1 MREGGFNRFRPDVEF
16 LEAKLVLSAIGS
28 TIMAPAGADATTA
41 AGDFA
46 GRLAA
51 IREDRL
57 AVRQEHA
64 DPALRAS
71 PAQKKPDHGYLVFRL
86 TNPSPFNNHFVPPFG
101 HVYAA
106 VNPPVP
112 GQVYN
117 ILCLTVR
124 NGTAKTFDASSGFEV
139 KFPGGHAVPILT
151 GDQQWK
157 AGQNYIFYVL
167 TKEYYPIR
175 NQVTQG
181 FTFNLGGARSIAIP
195 GPSGIFLRIR
205 YDPATINK
213 ILDYAIT
220 SGPGIQGGA
229 GHKTGMADTAI
240 NEFVSART
248 NRNDFGGYF

>member
-1 MREGGFNRFRPDVEF
+1 MNRFRPLIES
-16 LEAKLVLSAIGS
+16 LEAKLVMS
-28 TIMAPAGADATTA
+28 TFGPTAPAHARAGEALTADAIA
-41 AGDFA
+41 ARVAAIQESHVA
-46 GRLAA
+46 GRQA
-51 IREDRL
+51 R
-57 AVRQEHA
+57 A
-64 DPALRAS
+64 DPAATARAT
-71 PAQKKPDHGYLVFRL
+71 PAAKKPDHGYLVFRI
-86 TNPSPFNNHFVPPFG
+86 TNPSIFNNHFVPPFG

-106 VNPPVP
+106 VKPPVP

-117 ILCLTVR
+117 ILALTVR
-124 NGTAKTFDASSGFEV
+124 NGTAQTFDASSGFEV

-205 YDPATINK
+205 YDPATINR

-220 SGPGIQGGA
+220 SGPGIQGGV